1 MKSSKR
7 MSIARIDY
15 LFKYLD
21 NKKSPLSIKRTE
33 IREKLLM
40 SSFLLDLLHESGDR

>member
-7 MSIARIDY
+7 MSIAIIDY
-15 LFKYLD
+15 LFNYLD
-21 NKKSPLSIKRTE
+21 NKKYLPSIKRTE

-40 SSFLLDLLHESGDR
+40 SSFYWTLLLAR